1 MVCPSLKIFER
12 LIDIRT
18 PPFVKKASPVRR
30 HVISGSNTSMSAQ
43 LSRFVGIC
51 LPCVSSLTAL
61 SNFGELT
68 PRFGTLPIDLT
79 SVFVG
84 FLGCFGVAVRRG
96 RGCASPDGP
105 GTHIS
110 CPQEH
115 PPRCPGPVG
124 RRFSSVLVPN
134 FDFLGFSAFCLSLFL
149 FRCMSHLTFHAG
161 THLGWCVRSAYGRSL
176 PCARGVC
183 RIFRSFR

>member
-1 MVCPSLKIFER
+1 MISVLHPSLR
-12 LIDIRT
+12 RPLHSGRMSRT
-18 PPFVKKASPVRR
+18 GQTLACQRSCLKFVR
-30 HVISGSNTSMSAQ
+30 
-43 LSRFVGIC
+43 IC
-51 LPCVSSLTAL
+51 LAYVISLTAL

-68 PRFGTLPIDLT
+68 THFGTLPIDLT

-134 FDFLGFSAFCLSLFL
+134 LTSWDFLLLCLSLSL
-149 FRCMSHLTFHAG
+149 FRCVSHLTLHAG
-161 THLGWCVRSAYGRSL
+161 THLGWCVRSAYGRSS

>member
-1 MVCPSLKIFER
+1 MTRV
-12 LIDIRT
+12 T
-18 PPFVKKASPVRR
+18 NASK
-30 HVISGSNTSMSAQ
+30 TSILAWLSSICRN
-43 LSRFVGIC
+43 LSRVRHSGDFSVK
-51 LPCVSSLTAL
+51 
-61 SNFGELT
+61 FGELT
-68 PRFGTLPIDLT
+68 PHFGTLPIDLT

-84 FLGCFGVAVRRG
+84 FLGCFGVVVRRG

-134 FDFLGFSAFCLSLFL
+134 LDFLGFSAVCLLLSLF
-149 FRCMSHLTFHAG
+149 RCVSHLTLHAG
-161 THLGWCVRSAYGRSL
+161 THLGWCVRSAYGRSSS
-176 PCARGVC
+176 CARGVC
-183 RIFRSFR
+183 RIFRSFC